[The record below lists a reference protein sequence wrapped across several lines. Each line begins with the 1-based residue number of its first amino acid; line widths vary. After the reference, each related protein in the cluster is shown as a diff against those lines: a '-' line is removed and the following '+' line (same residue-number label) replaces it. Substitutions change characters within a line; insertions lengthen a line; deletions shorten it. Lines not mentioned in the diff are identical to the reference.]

1 MDNAANQLKWT
12 PEDEN
17 NLFLATG
24 FRYLPAS
31 ERGFPYPWCAKKSK
45 KGWIIR
51 DYPPAPME
59 QPDTGVEFRGWKVA
73 EKMYRGRELLLQRV
87 RNRVDQ
93 ECGQS
98 VANGTSESGR
108 SGCDGAL
115 KRRNARKIDARYV
128 IGRNA
133 VSQWFRHTQQAVK
146 TQRIQVREEEFQSFL
161 RRKNKERVLQREQ
174 ELQKKTQDEQKGTVD
189 LHQLQK
195 SASFNAN
202 EIPDASH
209 LSISPLR
216 RKHKKMIP
224 KRNQQY
230 RNSVILGED
239 PALDQMIEDIVREF
253 THECTHSKGNAG
265 GVEFDGS
272 AVSALR
278 EAAKD
283 TLNAMTNRGHHVDN
297 DQIVTKRTNYAAIAD
312 ELFERENSKADRKTN
327 MQIHHQKDGE
337 EMTGNQ
343 IYHMIKELIGE
354 IEQDSGCQF
363 DGRALEALQEAAEE
377 IASKDDGREFLNDS
391 RKGTIPD
398 KNW

>member
-1 MDNAANQLKWT
+1 
-12 PEDEN
+12 
-17 NLFLATG
+17 
-24 FRYLPAS
+24 
-31 ERGFPYPWCAKKSK
+31 
-45 KGWIIR
+45 
-51 DYPPAPME
+51 
-59 QPDTGVEFRGWKVA
+59 
-73 EKMYRGRELLLQRV
+73 MYRGREVLLQRV

-98 VANGTSESGR
+98 VANCTSESGR
-108 SGCDGAL
+108 SGCDG

-128 IGRNA
+128 VGRNA

-146 TQRIQVREEEFQSFL
+146 TQRIQAREEEFQSFL
-161 RRKNKERVLQREQ
+161 RRKNKERVLHREQ

-189 LHQLQK
+189 LHQISQLQK
-195 SASFNAN
+195 SASSNAN
-202 EIPDASH
+202 KIPDASH

-216 RKHKKMIP
+216 RKYKKMIP

-239 PALDQMIEDIVREF
+239 PELDQMIEDIVHEF

-272 AVSALR
+272 AVSVLR

-283 TLNAMTNRGHHVDN
+283 TLNAMTSRGHHVDN
-297 DQIVTKRTNYAAIAD
+297 DQIVTKRTNYAAIAG
-312 ELFERENSKADRKTN
+312 EALFERDNSMADGNTN

-343 IYHMIKELIGE
+343 ISHMIKELIGE
-354 IEQDSGCQF
+354 MEQDSGCHF

-391 RKGTIPD
+391 RKETIPD
-398 KNW
+398 KSR